1 MLNRFAGMDCRRD
14 VRIVYIWTRF
24 GFKRSFMKRKSVFL
38 DRHVLQQDMRI
49 RLPKAVLLN
58 MNVEKGK
65 TMFDIFFDAE
75 DKSLVLKVH
84 ENKGEN
90 K

>member
-1 MLNRFAGMDCRRD
+1 M
-14 VRIVYIWTRF
+14 
-24 GFKRSFMKRKSVFL
+24 